1 MADEP
6 LRFADILTTASA
18 VANYLGVAEVSAAHL
33 VESVALLREEK
44 TMADLGPALSPLVR
58 RRPGGGGGVEAGV
71 RELVQRWFEE
81 LGRDPNAEM
90 DAGAVAAFV
99 GEALALDALD

>member
-44 TMADLGPALSPLVR
+44 DRKSV
-58 RRPGGGGGVEAGV
+58 V
-71 RELVQRWFEE
+71 
-81 LGRDPNAEM
+81 
-90 DAGAVAAFV
+90 
-99 GEALALDALD
+99 